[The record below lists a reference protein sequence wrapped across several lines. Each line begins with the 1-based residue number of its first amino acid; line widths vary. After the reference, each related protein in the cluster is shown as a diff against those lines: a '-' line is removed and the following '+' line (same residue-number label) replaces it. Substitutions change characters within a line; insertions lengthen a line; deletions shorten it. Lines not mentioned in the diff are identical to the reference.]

1 MKLETVYS
9 YFLESTGICTDTRKI
24 EKGCLF
30 VALRGDNFNGNK
42 FTQQALDKGAFKV
55 IIDDISQHKNTG
67 ETILC
72 KNSLTLLQKLAT
84 YHRQELNVPMIALTG
99 SNGKTTTKEIINAV
113 LSKKFKTTATL
124 GNLNNHI
131 GVPLT
136 LLSMTKETQIG
147 IVEMGANHKK
157 EIEALCEIAQP
168 NFGYITNFGKA
179 HIEGFGSIEGV
190 IEGKSE
196 LYKYISKEKGT
207 LFFNADDPVQNKLL
221 GNYPSKVGF
230 SQTKKNFYTLKQIDA
245 NPYIALQA
253 AQTNITSNLI
263 GAYNFTNIS
272 AGVLIGDF
280 FDIPLNDIKQAIEE
294 YLPTNNR
301 SQLIT
306 KGSTQI
312 ILDAYNAN
320 PTSMMAALQHFN
332 TIKTASKMVFL
343 GDMFELGETAQEE
356 HQNIVDYLSNT
367 NIDEV
372 HLIGS
377 YFSKT
382 KLQVKNCHQYKTFEA
397 LKSAFKNTIPKDSTI
412 LIKASRGMS
421 LERIVPLL

>member
-230 SQTKKNFYTLKQIDA
+230 SQTKENFYTLKQIDA
-245 NPYIALQA
+245 NPYVALQA

-263 GAYNFTNIS
+263 GTYNFTNIS

-356 HQNIVDYLSNT
+356 HQDIVDYLSNT

-412 LIKASRGMS
+412 LIKASRGMA
-421 LERIVPLL
+421 LERILPLL

>member
-1 MKLETVYS
+1 MKLETIYS
-9 YFLESTGICTDTRKI
+9 YFLESAGICTDTRNI

-30 VALRGDNFNGNK
+30 VALRGDNFNGNT

-72 KNSLTLLQKLAT
+72 KNSLVLLQKLAT
-84 YHRQELNVPMIALTG
+84 YHRQELNIPIIALTG

-113 LSKKFKTTATL
+113 LSKKFKTTATQ

-147 IVEMGANHKK
+147 VVEMGANHTK

-179 HIEGFGSIEGV
+179 HIEGFGSIQGV

-196 LYKYISKEKGT
+196 LYKYITKEKGT
-207 LFFNADDPVQNKLL
+207 LFFNADDPIQTKLL
-221 GNYPSKVGF
+221 GNYTAKIGF
-230 SQTKKNFYTLKQIDA
+230 SQEKKNFYTLKQIDTT
-245 NPYIALQA
+245 PYVALQA

-306 KGSTQI
+306 KGNTQI

-332 TIKTASKMVFL
+332 TMRGDSKMVFL
-343 GDMFELGETAQEE
+343 GDMFELGETAQKE
-356 HQNIVDYLSNT
+356 HQKIVDYLTNS
-367 NIDEV
+367 NIDEIYI
-372 HLIGS
+372 IGS

-382 KLQVKNCHQYKTFEA
+382 KSQVKNIYQFTSFEA
-397 LKSAFKNTIPKDSTI
+397 LKKDFNNIVAKDRTI
-412 LIKASRGMS
+412 LIKASRGMA
-421 LERIVPLL
+421 LERILPLL

>member
-1 MKLETVYS
+1 MKLEKVYT

-72 KNSLTLLQKLAT
+72 KNTLELLQKLAT
-84 YHRQELNVPMIALTG
+84 YHRQKLNVPMIALTG

-136 LLSMTKETQIG
+136 LLSMTKETEIG

-207 LFFNADDPVQNKLL
+207 LFFNADDPIQNKLL

-245 NPYIALQA
+245 NPYVALQA

-356 HQNIVDYLSNT
+356 HQDIVEYLSNT

-372 HLIGS
+372 YLIGS

-397 LKSAFKNTIPKDSTI
+397 LKSAFKNTIPKDTTV
-412 LIKASRGMS
+412 LIKASRGMA
-421 LERIVPLL
+421 LERIVTLL

>member
-113 LSKKFKTTATL
+113 LSKKFKTTATQ

-147 IVEMGANHKK
+147 IVEMGANHTK

-207 LFFNADDPVQNKLL
+207 LFFNADDPIQNKLL

-245 NPYIALQA
+245 NPYVALQA

-356 HQNIVDYLSNT
+356 HQDIVDYLSNS

-397 LKSAFKNTIPKDSTI
+397 LKSAFKNTIPKDTTV
-412 LIKASRGMS
+412 LIKASRGMA
-421 LERIVPLL
+421 LERILPLL

>member
-136 LLSMTKETQIG
+136 LLSMTKETEIG

-207 LFFNADDPVQNKLL
+207 LFFNADDPIQNKLL

-230 SQTKKNFYTLKQIDA
+230 SQTKENFYTLKQIDA
-245 NPYIALQA
+245 NPYVALQA

-356 HQNIVDYLSNT
+356 HQDIVDYLSNT

-397 LKSAFKNTIPKDSTI
+397 LKSAFKNTIPKDTTV
-412 LIKASRGMS
+412 LIKASRGMA
-421 LERIVPLL
+421 LERILTLL

>member
-30 VALRGDNFNGNK
+30 VALRGDNFNGNT
-42 FTQQALDKGAFKV
+42 FTQLALDKGAFKV

-72 KNSLTLLQKLAT
+72 KSSLTLLQKLAT

-136 LLSMTKETQIG
+136 LLSMTKETEIG

-207 LFFNADDPVQNKLL
+207 LFFNADDPIQNKLL

-245 NPYIALQA
+245 NPYVALQA

-356 HQNIVDYLSNT
+356 HQDIVDYLSNT
-367 NIDEV
+367 NIGEV
-372 HLIGS
+372 YLIGS

-397 LKSAFKNTIPKDSTI
+397 LKSAFKNTIPKDTTV
-412 LIKASRGMS
+412 LIKASRGMA
-421 LERIVPLL
+421 LERILPLL

>member
-1 MKLETVYS
+1 MKLEKVYT

-72 KNSLTLLQKLAT
+72 KNTLELLQKLAT
-84 YHRQELNVPMIALTG
+84 YHRQKLNVPMIALTG

-136 LLSMTKETQIG
+136 LLSMTKETEIG

-196 LYKYISKEKGT
+196 LYKYITKEKGT
-207 LFFNADDPVQNKLL
+207 LFFNADDPIQNKLL

-230 SQTKKNFYTLKQIDA
+230 SQTKENFYTLKQIDA
-245 NPYIALQA
+245 NPYVALQA

-356 HQNIVDYLSNT
+356 HQDIVEYLSNT

-372 HLIGS
+372 YLIGS

-397 LKSAFKNTIPKDSTI
+397 LKSAFKNTIPKDTTV
-412 LIKASRGMS
+412 LIKASRGMA
-421 LERIVPLL
+421 LERIVTLL

>member
-1 MKLETVYS
+1 MKLETVYT

-72 KNSLTLLQKLAT
+72 KNTLELLQKLAT
-84 YHRQELNVPMIALTG
+84 YHRQKLNVPMIALTG

-136 LLSMTKETQIG
+136 LLSMTKETEIG

-207 LFFNADDPVQNKLL
+207 LFFNADDPIQNKLL

-230 SQTKKNFYTLKQIDA
+230 SQTKENFYSLKQIDA
-245 NPYIALQA
+245 NPYVALQA

-356 HQNIVDYLSNT
+356 HQDIVDYLSNT

-397 LKSAFKNTIPKDSTI
+397 LKSAFKNTIPKDTTV
-412 LIKASRGMS
+412 LIKASRGMA
-421 LERIVPLL
+421 LERIVTLL